1 MLAAMTLE
9 YGPPE
14 VLRTVEV
21 ADPVPAAGQA
31 LVEVAAADVLWVET
45 AVRRGEGQDWFPL
58 RPPYVPGNGV
68 AGVVTAIGDGVER
81 GWLGRTVAGHTGNQ
95 GGYAQLAAV
104 PVVRLVPVPDGVSV
118 EQAAALLH
126 DGPTALALFDHL
138 RVGAGDAV
146 LVLGAS
152 GGLGLLSVQLA
163 RGRAKHVVAVARD
176 PAKIAR
182 IRELGPD
189 AVIDSE
195 RPDWVAAARAALPAA
210 GADVVLD
217 NIGGPLGRAV
227 LDLVAPGGRHS
238 AHGTP
243 AGRFAV
249 VNEEEAHRRGF
260 TSSGIEAVQLP
271 PDRLTDYLRRA
282 LDAAADGTLHP
293 VIGQAF
299 PLDHAAE
306 AHAAIEARTVF
317 GKTLLTAPTQR
328 AGQ

>member
-1 MLAAMTLE
+1 VYAAMVQDF
-9 YGPPE
+9 GPPE

-21 ADPVPAAGQA
+21 PDPVPGPGEA
-31 LVEVAAADVLWVET
+31 LVDVAAADVLWVET
-45 AVRRGEGQDWFPL
+45 AVRGGEGTDWFPH

-68 AGVVTAIGDGVER
+68 AGTVTAVGDGVDP
-81 GWLGRTVAGHTGNQ
+81 GWVGRTVAGHTGNL
-95 GGYAQLAAV
+95 GGYAERAAI
-104 PVVRLVPVPDGVSV
+104 PVERLVPVPDGVSA

-146 LVLGAS
+146 HVGGAS

-163 RGRAKHVVAVARD
+163 RRRADRVVAVARD

-182 IRELGPD
+182 IRALGPD
-189 AVIDSE
+189 AVVDSDDA
-195 RPDWVAAARAALPAA
+195 DWPAAARAALPPA

-217 NIGGPLGRAV
+217 NVGGPLGRPA

-243 AGRFAV
+243 AGGFAV
-249 VNEEEAHRRGF
+249 VDENEARRRGI
-260 TSSGIEAVQLP
+260 TSSGIEVVQMS
-271 PDRLTDYLRRA
+271 PDRLTEHLRRA

-293 VIGQAF
+293 VIGQSF
-299 PLDHAAE
+299 PLDRAAD

-317 GKTLLTAPTQR
+317 GKTLLTAGTVPPQR
-328 AGQ
+328 